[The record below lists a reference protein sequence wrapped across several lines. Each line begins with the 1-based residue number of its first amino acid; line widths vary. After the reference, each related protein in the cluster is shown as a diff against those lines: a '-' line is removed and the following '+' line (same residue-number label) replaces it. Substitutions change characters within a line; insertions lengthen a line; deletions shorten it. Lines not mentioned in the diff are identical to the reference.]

1 MARAREQG
9 GQDLTGIRE
18 LGVNPWRLQPGAQN
32 SLCDVHGV
40 SIGHKT
46 VISDDP
52 VTARTGVSVI
62 LPGPASPQVRIPAA
76 GYVMNGTGELTGLHQ
91 INEWGALETPIA
103 LTGTA
108 GVAAAMEGLMSYL
121 LEISPEIGRL
131 QAPPLPVVGE
141 CNDMYLNDSRARPLQ
156 PDHVLEAIRL
166 ASGTQDAWGAVGG
179 GTGMTCFGFKSGIG
193 SASRLVEVDKEVFTL
208 GVCTMANFGQPGDLV
223 IGGVAMG
230 HLPGEIVRGRKP
242 PLGTPEGSMISVI
255 GTDAPLDALG
265 LLRVAR
271 RGPFGMG
278 RVGSYG
284 RHGSGDIFLAFS
296 VRNAEDDGDDSSFAT
311 RRVVRQDA
319 LNPFFLAASEGVE
332 ESILNAL
339 VAAGEMK
346 GRDGHKVEAVPWDV
360 VLQRLEERGKVHG
373 A

>member
-1 MARAREQG
+1 M
-9 GQDLTGIRE
+9 TGIRE
-18 LGVNPWRLQPGAQN
+18 LGVNPWRLAPGAHN
-32 SLCDVHGV
+32 SLCDVPGV
-40 SIGHKT
+40 RIGHKT

-52 VTARTGVSVI
+52 WVARTGVSVI
-62 LPGPASPQVRIPAA
+62 LPGPASPKVRIPAA

-156 PDHVLEAIRL
+156 AAHVLEAIRL
-166 ASGTQDAWGAVGG
+166 ATRTQDAWGAVGG

-193 SASRLVEVDKEVFTL
+193 SASRIVEVDEERFTL
-208 GVCTMANFGQPGDLV
+208 GACTMANFGQPGDLV
-223 IGGVAMG
+223 VGGVAMG
-230 HLPGEIVRGRKP
+230 HLPGEMVRGRKP

-265 LLRVAR
+265 LLRVAK

-296 VRNAEDDGDDSSFAT
+296 VTNTEEDADASSFAT
-311 RRVVRQDA
+311 RTVVRQDA
-319 LNPFFLAASEGVE
+319 LNPFFLAAAEAVE

-339 VAAGEMK
+339 VAAGDMS
-346 GRDGHKVEAVPWDV
+346 GRDGHKVAAVPWDV
-360 VLQRLEERGKVHG
+360 IRQRLDEGGRIRG